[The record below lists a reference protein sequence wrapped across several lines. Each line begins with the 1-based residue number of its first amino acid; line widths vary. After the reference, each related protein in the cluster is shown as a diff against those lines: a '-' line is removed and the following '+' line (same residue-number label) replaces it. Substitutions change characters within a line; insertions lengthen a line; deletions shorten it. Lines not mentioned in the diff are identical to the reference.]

1 MTGRTLFHGTLL
13 AALAA
18 FYSVTIYVALHP
30 RVSEHYRDYY
40 IRRATTDWKV
50 ARGTARLADGFGFA
64 DTVYPQ
70 EVAYLRGLSLPEP
83 WGRWSD
89 ASMAPAVSIQL
100 REPVSGSL
108 CLDVRFKATPLQAG
122 APVMIRLGD
131 YSATVVPSDTEPRD
145 YRIEVQLTKPAW
157 AIHLEPSRPAPSGD
171 WDPHTASP
179 RRSAIGLI
187 RLQLRPGPCPG

>member
-1 MTGRTLFHGTLL
+1 MTGRTVFHGTLL
-13 AALAA
+13 ALLAA
-18 FYSVTIYVALHP
+18 FYSVTAYVALHP

-50 ARGTARLADGFGFA
+50 DHGTARLADGFDFA

-70 EVAYLRGLSLPEP
+70 EVDYLRGLALPEP

-89 ASMAPAVSIQL
+89 ASMAPAVSILL

-108 CLDVRFKATPLQAG
+108 CLDVRFKATPLQTG
-122 APVMIRLGD
+122 APVVIRLGD
-131 YSATVVPSDTEPRD
+131 HGVTVIPSDAAPRD
-145 YRIEVQLTKPAW
+145 YHIEAQLTQPAW

-171 WDPHTASP
+171 WDSQTASP
-179 RRSAIGLI
+179 RRNAIGLI

>member
-1 MTGRTLFHGTLL
+1 MTGRTAFHVTLL

-18 FYSVTIYVALHP
+18 FYSVTTYVALHP
-30 RVSEHYRDYY
+30 QVSEHYRDYY

-50 ARGTARLADGFGFA
+50 ARGTARLADGFDFA

-70 EVAYLRGLSLPEP
+70 EVDYLRGLSLPEP

-89 ASMAPAVSIQL
+89 ANREPAVSILL

-108 CLDVRFKATPLQAG
+108 CLDVRFLAAPLQAG

-131 YSATVVPSDTEPRD
+131 QSTTVVPSDTEPRD
-145 YRIEVQLTKPAW
+145 YRIEARLSKPAW
-157 AIHLEPSRPAPSGD
+157 GIHLEPGRPAPSSG
-171 WDPHTASP
+171 WDPQTRNP
-179 RRSAIGLI
+179 RLIAIGLI